1 MSKDKVLPGQTFTE
15 KEIAAI
21 EKEQQKKSPNN
32 VYPPSISPEMEG
44 EEYNPAPQVN
54 SDKNFRQIAE
64 KAGHQEL
71 GREDL
76 SKVSL
81 PVPERHDPGLQ
92 HEAVDTMASEAI
104 RERDAGKAKER
115 RRAALAFLETY
126 KPETEEQRQKRERRE
141 ARGRLFAAL
150 GDGISAISNLFT
162 ARAGAPSVYDHNRG
176 MTAAYDARMERLRQ
190 ERKAREREYWNAY
203 AILGRA
209 NMNEYYKALNEAKMN
224 NLKSQIDA
232 RDKKSENDKA
242 LTNARIRRLEA
253 LQSTDKARH
262 AYWNTMVEKLE
273 AGRPYW
279 EAEAAAKVSELQE
292 RAKYTQAKT
301 VTEKGKPAV
310 QASQVEKNQKL
321 GNAAVIRANHSGSKN
336 GNENQKQSRS
346 GSRGSGGGSG
356 KFSGF
361 SIKKK

>member
-44 EEYNPAPQVN
+44 EEYNPLPQVN

-64 KAGHQEL
+64 KAEHQEL

-81 PVPERHDPGLQ
+81 PEPERRAPGLQ
-92 HEAVDTMASEAI
+92 HEAVDTMASEAV

-115 RRAALAFLETY
+115 RRAALAFLEMN
-126 KPETEEQRQKRERRE
+126 KPETKEQRQKRERRE

-203 AILGRA
+203 ATLYRA
-209 NMNEYYKALNEAKMN
+209 DRDEYNNALNEAKIN
-224 NLKSQIDA
+224 NIKSQIDA

-242 LTNARIRRLEA
+242 LTTARIKRLEA

-279 EAEAAAKVSELQE
+279 EATMAADVAYKKALTELTEEKVKTE
-292 RAKYTQAKT
+292 KT
-301 VTEKGKPAV
+301 VQGKNEKM
-310 QASQVEKNQKL
+310 
-321 GNAAVIRANHSGSKN
+321 GNAAVIRANKSGNKSQKQS
-336 GNENQKQSRS
+336 GNKNQKQSRS

-356 KFSGF
+356 KFSSF
-361 SIKKK
+361 SIKK